1 MARVEDHHL
10 PHLVPRDGS
19 RPASDATRTGRA
31 SDRPRRYRGRRLLR
45 GLRRHPWLLGIAAT
59 LVGLVVLAW
68 VVGFA
73 VAEPLRKEAERRM
86 NAALVGYRVSIGGL
100 RLNVLGLGMDLLDLR
115 VQQTSHPRPPVAD
128 VERFGASIQWRALLH
143 GRVVGDLVIVEP
155 KLFLDLAQAKAEV
168 NDDRG
173 VTEHGWQDA
182 VRSIYPLEIN
192 ALEIRRGSIT
202 YDGGGKIGPIHAT
215 DVRLLAQDIRNV
227 ASREGTFPSP
237 LRFEATVF
245 ESGKAA
251 FDGAADFLAEPHAA
265 LRGDI
270 HLDSLPLRPLTPV
283 AAPWGV
289 KLRGGTLSAEG
300 TIATVRNATSVQLS
314 RVRIDGMR
322 ADYANAGAAG
332 ERGARIAEK
341 TVRTATDPEPAPATA
356 VSIAELRLVNGE
368 LGWIDQSTDP
378 DYRVFVSKLN
388 VTVRGFRNTKQRT
401 SEPGRADV
409 DGAFMGSGRMRLR
422 ATFQPTDART
432 EFTSNLEITDVDMTV
447 MNDLLRAR
455 GGFDV
460 KSGRFS
466 LFSELAV
473 RNGRVDGYV
482 KPLFSDLDVY
492 DRQQDS
498 DKNIFRQAYE
508 GIVGGIGT
516 LLENRPRDEVATRT
530 DLSGRIEDPKASTW
544 EIVLGLVQNAFV
556 RAILPG
562 LDREAGHR

>member
-1 MARVEDHHL
+1 M
-10 PHLVPRDGS
+10 
-19 RPASDATRTGRA
+19 
-31 SDRPRRYRGRRLLR
+31 R